1 MLSHP
6 EADNTAAPMAWLT
19 TKLMAL
25 TVDLLRDPERSS
37 AQVDFRDVVAALG
50 CFNIHDH
57 QTFRN
62 ALLPLVILDP
72 QQPWCVR
79 LPASSDL
86 AWLSRLEPMR
96 PLARLIC
103 RDDVMKL
110 ETAWRT
116 QVQSNRAAD
125 LDMASV
131 Y

>member
-1 MLSHP
+1 MLSNP
-6 EADNTAAPMAWLT
+6 EADITAAPMAWLT

-25 TVDLLRDPERSS
+25 ALDLLRDPERSS

-72 QQPWCVR
+72 QLPWCVR
-79 LPASSDL
+79 LPAASDV

-96 PLARLIC
+96 PLARPIC
-103 RDDVMKL
+103 RDDVMRL
-110 ETAWRT
+110 ETEWRI
-116 QVQSNRAAD
+116 QVQSIRAAE